1 MKALTAPFEVFHRHW
16 ALLWATT
23 RSDVR
28 GRFAG
33 SLLGR
38 LWLVF
43 YPLLMLGMYAV
54 VYMYIFN
61 VRFPGISGPEYV
73 LIVFCGLI
81 PFIGVAEALGLGA
94 PSVVANSKLIK
105 NTLYP
110 IELIPAK
117 AVMVTQF
124 TQVTGMAMLVG
135 AVAVAGRLTP
145 WALLAVPVW
154 ICQVLFML
162 GIVYVLS
169 SVTVFIRDLQAAIP
183 VLTLMLMIVSP
194 IAYTP
199 DMVPASV
206 APLLWINPLSYMIQC
221 YRDCLLD
228 GRYPQYNALPIL
240 AAFSL
245 LTYLIGHSFFRRLK
259 GAFADHV

>member
-43 YPLLMLGMYAV
+43 YPLIMLAMYAT
-54 VYMYIFN
+54 VYMYIFQ
-61 VRFPGISGPEYV
+61 VRFPHLSPVEYV

-81 PFIGVAEALGLGA
+81 PFIGFSEALGLGA
-94 PSVVANSKLIK
+94 PSVVANSRLIK

-117 AVMVTQF
+117 AVLVTQF
-124 TQVTGMAMLVG
+124 TQVAGMAMLVIALG
-135 AVAVAGRLTP
+135 VAGKLTP
-145 WALLAVPVW
+145 WALLVVPIW
-154 ICQVLFML
+154 ICQLLFTL
-162 GIVYVLS
+162 GVIYALS

-183 VLTLMLMIVSP
+183 VVTLMLMIVSP

-199 DMVPASV
+199 DMVPATM
-206 APLLWINPLSYMIQC
+206 APLLWVNPLSYMIQC
-221 YRDCLLD
+221 YRDCLID
-228 GRYPQYNALPIL
+228 GRFPQYNSLPIL

-245 LTYLIGHSFFRRLK
+245 LTYLIGHAFFRRLK